1 MRIMTISSKFLKQIT
16 LILLLVSL
24 PACKQV
30 SKKMTEEIVEQT
42 SKKTTMEVAE
52 QGTKTLVKS
61 AVKGTIV
68 RETKHLSQEE
78 IKKILSVIPAKPSFW
93 KVFSKNYS
101 KKLEKILSQLDSR
114 SKPEII
120 KFLKSR
126 KNIKIFVDD
135 FGKNQDIIRILNAFP
150 EKGVEVYSLLAKVGF
165 GANSALLEW
174 LNNFERRVVRD
185 KMADIDLYR
194 TLVLEKTKSGGLLI
208 KSEKYPVSEI
218 LFDGHKMIAKAG
230 GKGPKG
236 GPVNDFLNTKRI
248 PNMEY
253 DVDGIVY
260 KTDKLGR
267 TASITGEITPSH
279 MKNRPIR
286 NEKDQTASVE
296 RMGGRVGSDQGG
308 HGLAN
313 QLGGPNE
320 DINLTPMARSIN
332 NGEYKRHENIIAKA
346 VEKGKS
352 VKVNIQNVYKNGDE
366 SLRPIYYVC
375 EYVIDGKLTRAV
387 IQNA

>member
-1 MRIMTISSKFLKQIT
+1 MTVSSKLLKQII

-42 SKKTTMEVAE
+42 SKKTSMEIAE
-52 QGTKTLVKS
+52 QGAKTVVKS
-61 AVKGTIV
+61 AAKDIIV
-68 RETKHLSQEE
+68 RETKRLSQEE
-78 IKKILSVIPAKPSFW
+78 IKEILSTIPAKPSFW
-93 KVFSKNYS
+93 KFFSKDYS
-101 KKLEKILSQLDSR
+101 KELEKILFQLDSR
-114 SKPEII
+114 SKTDII

-126 KNIKIFVDD
+126 NNIKIFVDD
-135 FGKNQDIIRILNAFP
+135 FGRNPEIIKILNNFP
-150 EKGVEVYSLLAKVGF
+150 DKGVEVYSLLAKTGF

-185 KMADIDLYR
+185 RMADIDLYR

-208 KSEKYPVSEI
+208 KSEKYPASEI
-218 LFDGHKMIAKAG
+218 LFDGNKMIAKAG

-253 DVDGIVY
+253 DVDGIIY

-267 TASITGEITPSH
+267 TSFITGEITPSH
-279 MKNRPIR
+279 MKNKPVR
-286 NEKDQTASVE
+286 NGKDQTSSVE
-296 RMGGRVGSDQGG
+296 RMGGKVGSDQGG

-313 QLGGPNE
+313 NLGGPNE

-332 NGEYKRHENIIAKA
+332 NGEYKRHEKIIAKA
-346 VEKGKS
+346 VKQGKS

-366 SLRPIYYVC
+366 SWRPIYYIY
-375 EYVIDGKLTRAV
+375 EYVIDGKLTRAIIHNV
-387 IQNA
+387 

>member
-1 MRIMTISSKFLKQIT
+1 MTVSSKLLKQII

-42 SKKTTMEVAE
+42 SKKTSMEIAE
-52 QGTKTLVKS
+52 QGAKTVVKS
-61 AVKGTIV
+61 AAKEIIV
-68 RETKHLSQEE
+68 RETKRLSQEE
-78 IKKILSVIPAKPSFW
+78 IKEILSAIPAKPSFW
-93 KVFSKNYS
+93 KIFSKNYS
-101 KKLEKILSQLDSR
+101 KELEKILYQLDSR
-114 SKPEII
+114 SKTDII
-120 KFLKSR
+120 KLLKSR
-126 KNIKIFVDD
+126 KNIKIFIDD
-135 FGKNQDIIRILNAFP
+135 FGRNPEIIKILNNFP
-150 EKGVEVYSLLAKVGF
+150 DKGVEVYSLLAKTGF
-165 GANSALLEW
+165 GANSTLLEW

-185 KMADIDLYR
+185 RMADIDLYR
-194 TLVLEKTKSGGLLI
+194 TLVIEKTKSGGLLI
-208 KSEKYPVSEI
+208 KSEKYPASEI
-218 LFDGHKMIAKAG
+218 LFDGNKMIAKAG

-236 GPVNDFLNTKRI
+236 GPVNYFLNTKRI

-253 DVDGIVY
+253 DVDGIIY

-279 MKNRPIR
+279 MKNKPVR
-286 NEKDQTASVE
+286 NGKDQTSSVE
-296 RMGGRVGSDQGG
+296 RMGGKAGSDQGG

-313 QLGGPNE
+313 NLGGPNE

-332 NGEYKRHENIIAKA
+332 NGEYKRHEKIIAKA

-366 SLRPIYYVC
+366 SLRPIYYIY

-387 IQNA
+387 IHNV